1 MDIPETFLNFVRPVL
16 YTTGHIG
23 LRAVAH
29 DGTLAGPIGDPH
41 RPVTMQAQSG
51 VALSLYRTAP
61 RYALAGALFGFNSE
75 DQAHPLAQG
84 MVEDYLAAL
93 DGHPV
98 GHDTIS
104 QVGGR
109 DRARILAGPRKW

>member
-1 MDIPETFLNFVRPVL
+1 MDIPDTFLPFVRPVL

-23 LRAVAH
+23 LRVVRE
-29 DGTLAGPIGDPH
+29 DGTLGPRIGDPH
-41 RPVTMQAQSG
+41 RPVTIQAQPI

-61 RYALAGALFGFNSE
+61 RMALAGALFGFNPE
-75 DQAHPLAQG
+75 DQGHPLAQG

-93 DGHPV
+93 DGRPV
-98 GHDTIS
+98 GQDIIS